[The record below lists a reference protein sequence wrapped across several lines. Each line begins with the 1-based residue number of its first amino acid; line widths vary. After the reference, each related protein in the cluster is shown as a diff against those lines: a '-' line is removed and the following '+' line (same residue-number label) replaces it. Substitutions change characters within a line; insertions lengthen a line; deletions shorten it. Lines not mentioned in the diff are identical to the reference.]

1 MDNEA
6 DAVVYTIE
14 KSFDGAVFSVA
25 GSISASQN
33 MAGTN
38 GLTYKDAPA
47 GNNHPAVYYRVRCTL
62 ADGIQVLSKIVGIT
76 NSSVGKQLTVTPN
89 PVTTG
94 TNIYLYAAHSTQLS
108 VRLTDLTG
116 NIVLTKQYPV
126 QSGANTI
133 YLDGLQVLPGGIYL
147 LQTDDGTNRESTKLV
162 VRH

>member
-1 MDNEA
+1 
-6 DAVVYTIE
+6 
-14 KSFDGAVFSVA
+14 
-25 GSISASQN
+25 

-62 ADGIQVLSKIVGIT
+62 ADGLQVLSKIVGIT
-76 NSSVGKQLTVTPN
+76 NNSGGRQLTVTPN
-89 PVTTG
+89 PVTTSAS
-94 TNIYLYAAHSTQLS
+94 IYLFAAHSTLLS

-116 NIVLTKQYPV
+116 NIVLAKQYAV
-126 QSGANTI
+126 QTGANTI